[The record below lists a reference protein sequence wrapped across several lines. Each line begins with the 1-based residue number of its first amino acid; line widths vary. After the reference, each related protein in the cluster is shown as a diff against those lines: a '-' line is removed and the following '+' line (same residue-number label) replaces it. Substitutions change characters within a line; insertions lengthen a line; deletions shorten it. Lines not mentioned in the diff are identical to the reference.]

1 MASIFVFGLVQLS
14 QISDGAT
21 MEFRSGWVPY
31 VGVDFSFILDGYSTL
46 FLLMI
51 SGIGS
56 LIFLFSQEYMNS
68 HKNRV
73 KFYAWMLAFSGAMIG
88 LVTSANLIILF
99 LFWEMTTITSFFLIG
114 LKDEEQD
121 PPWNAIQAFTITLVG
136 GLAMLAGFLLIY
148 DVLGTMEISEIAM
161 RAPELHASNLLIP
174 IVVLIML
181 GIFTKSALIP
191 FHTWLPRAMVAPTP
205 VSAYLHSATMVT
217 GGVFLTGRFLSVF
230 GGVQTWETMGLV
242 GGLAT
247 LMMGGII
254 ALKQTDLK
262 ALLAYSTISQL
273 GIMVALY
280 SIGTEAAALAA
291 TIHLI
296 SHAIFKGGL
305 FLVVGIVEHMTGSRD
320 LDRVG
325 GLAGIS
331 PLLAIIATLLVL
343 SSGAVPPLAGF
354 VSKELM
360 LEASIN
366 STGLERWLLL
376 IVLVAGSIVTLAYSL
391 KFLIPTFFNQPSKP
405 IDSIRRIP
413 RILFIAPGVLAGLS
427 LVFGVFPQLLGPN
440 LLQPAMLAITGE
452 QRVVH
457 LAFWNGFNLPFGF
470 TIVSIVFGFV
480 TFKLLN
486 RINRILVFVT
496 SRSIFD
502 GAYQHFLGFTYNAP
516 PRIFWYLQNGD
527 IRYYITS
534 MVIFLGILV
543 FAAFYVAEEISLRFL
558 LEVDNL
564 NPLGI
569 ILAVFL
575 GLLGL
580 LLVTRKGRLEAVFS
594 LGMIGMTIAAI
605 FGLYSAPDLA
615 LTQILVEL
623 LMIVLFVLVLMRTLK
638 MFNRGSRG
646 PRLGFDLI
654 ISIFFGAIVSV
665 ALMGVLSTPQTS
677 SIATFFVDNSLIQ
690 ANAKNIVN
698 TILIDFRG
706 FDTMGEITV
715 IGIAALSCLT
725 MLRSPSEED

>member
-1 MASIFVFGLVQLS
+1 MFGLVQLA
-14 QISDGAT
+14 QISDGTT
-21 MEFRSGWVPY
+21 MEFRSEWVPY
-31 VGVDFSFILDGYSTL
+31 MGVDFSFILDGYSTL
-46 FLLMI
+46 FLLMV

-56 LIFLFSQEYMNS
+56 LIFLFSHEYMNS

-88 LVTSANLIILF
+88 LVTSANLITLF
-99 LFWEMTTITSFFLIG
+99 LFWEMTTIASFFLIG
-114 LKDEEQD
+114 LQDEEQD
-121 PPWNAIQAFTITLVG
+121 ASWNAIQAFTLTLVG

-148 DVLGTMEISEIAM
+148 DALGTMEISEIAM
-161 RAPELHASNLLIP
+161 RVSELHASNLLIP
-174 IVVLIML
+174 SAVLIMF
-181 GIFTKSALIP
+181 GVFTKSALIP

-205 VSAYLHSATMVT
+205 VSAYLHSATMVI
-217 GGVFLTGRFLSVF
+217 GGVFLVGRFLSIF
-230 GGVQTWETMGLV
+230 GGVQIWETMGLV

-247 LMMGGII
+247 LIMGGVI

-280 SIGTEAAALAA
+280 SIGTETAALAA

-296 SHAIFKGGL
+296 SHAVFKGGL
-305 FLVVGIVEHMTGSRD
+305 FLVVGIVEHMSGTRD
-320 LDRVG
+320 LDRLG
-325 GLAGIS
+325 GLARVS
-331 PLLAIIATLLVL
+331 PLLGIIATLLVL

-366 STGLERWLLL
+366 STGLEGWLLT
-376 IVLVAGSIVTLAYSL
+376 IVFILGSIVTLAYSL
-391 KFLIPTFFNQPSKP
+391 KFLIPTFFSQPRKP

-413 RILFIAPGVLAGLS
+413 SILFLAPGVLAVFS
-427 LVFGVFPQLLGPN
+427 LVFGVMPQLLGPN
-440 LLQPAMLAITGE
+440 LLEPAMLAITGE

-457 LAFWNGFNLPFGF
+457 LALWNGFNLPFGF
-470 TIVSIVFGFV
+470 TIISIVFGFV
-480 TFKLLN
+480 TFNLLN
-486 RINRILVFVT
+486 KINRGLVLAT
-496 SRSIFD
+496 SRSLFD
-502 GAYQHFLGFTYNAP
+502 GAYQHFLRFTYNGI

-527 IRYYITS
+527 IRYYIIS
-534 MVIFLGILV
+534 MVVFLGILV
-543 FAAFYVAEEISLRFL
+543 FAAFYVAEEISLSLL
-558 LEVDNL
+558 LELDNL

-594 LGMIGMTIAAI
+594 LGMIGMTIAAV
-605 FGLYSAPDLA
+605 FALYSAPDLA

-623 LMIVLFVLVLMRTLK
+623 LMIVLFVLIFMRTLR
-638 MFNRGSRG
+638 MFNRSSRG
-646 PRLGFDLI
+646 ILPGLDLI

-690 ANAKNIVN
+690 ANAKNVVN

-706 FDTMGEITV
+706 FDTIGEITV
-715 IGIAALSCLT
+715 IGIAALSCFA
-725 MLRSPSEED
+725 MLRSPSRGD

>member
-1 MASIFVFGLVQLS
+1 
-14 QISDGAT
+14 
-21 MEFRSGWVPY
+21 
-31 VGVDFSFILDGYSTL
+31 
-46 FLLMI
+46 
-51 SGIGS
+51 
-56 LIFLFSQEYMNS
+56 
-68 HKNRV
+68 
-73 KFYAWMLAFSGAMIG
+73 
-88 LVTSANLIILF
+88 
-99 LFWEMTTITSFFLIG
+99 
-114 LKDEEQD
+114 
-121 PPWNAIQAFTITLVG
+121 
-136 GLAMLAGFLLIY
+136 
-148 DVLGTMEISEIAM
+148 
-161 RAPELHASNLLIP
+161 
-174 IVVLIML
+174 
-181 GIFTKSALIP
+181 
-191 FHTWLPRAMVAPTP
+191 
-205 VSAYLHSATMVT
+205 
-217 GGVFLTGRFLSVF
+217 
-230 GGVQTWETMGLV
+230 
-242 GGLAT
+242 
-247 LMMGGII
+247 
-254 ALKQTDLK
+254 
-262 ALLAYSTISQL
+262 
-273 GIMVALY
+273 
-280 SIGTEAAALAA
+280 
-291 TIHLI
+291 
-296 SHAIFKGGL
+296 
-305 FLVVGIVEHMTGSRD
+305 
-320 LDRVG
+320 
-325 GLAGIS
+325 
-331 PLLAIIATLLVL
+331 
-343 SSGAVPPLAGF
+343 
-354 VSKELM
+354 
-360 LEASIN
+360 
-366 STGLERWLLL
+366 
-376 IVLVAGSIVTLAYSL
+376 
-391 KFLIPTFFNQPSKP
+391 
-405 IDSIRRIP
+405 
-413 RILFIAPGVLAGLS
+413 
-427 LVFGVFPQLLGPN
+427 
-440 LLQPAMLAITGE
+440 MLAITGE

-580 LLVTRKGRLEAVFS
+580 LLVTRKGRLDAVFS

-623 LMIVLFVLVLMRTLK
+623 LMIVLFVLVLMRTLR

>member
-1 MASIFVFGLVQLS
+1 M
-14 QISDGAT
+14 
-21 MEFRSGWVPY
+21 
-31 VGVDFSFILDGYSTL
+31 GVAFSFVLDGYSTI

-56 LIFLFSQEYMNS
+56 LIFLFSDEYMNS
-68 HKNRV
+68 HKHRV
-73 KFYAWMLAFSGAMIG
+73 KFYVWMLAFSGAMIG

-114 LKDEEQD
+114 LQDEEQD
-121 PPWNAIQAFTITLVG
+121 STWNAIQAFTLTLIG

-148 DVLGTMEISEIAM
+148 DVLGTMEIPEITM
-161 RAPELHASNLLIP
+161 RASELLASNSLIP

-181 GIFTKSALIP
+181 GVFTKSALIP

-205 VSAYLHSATMVT
+205 VSAFLHSATMVT
-217 GGVFLTGRFLSVF
+217 GGVFITGRFLSVF
-230 GGVQTWETMGLV
+230 SGVQTWEMMGLV

-247 LMMGGII
+247 LLMGGIL

-280 SIGTEAAALAA
+280 SIGTESAALAA

-305 FLVVGIVEHMTGSRD
+305 FLVVGIVEHMSGTRD
-320 LDRVG
+320 LNRLG
-325 GLAGIS
+325 GLAKAS

-343 SSGAVPPLAGF
+343 SSGAVPPLVGF

-360 LEASIN
+360 LEAAIN
-366 STGLERWLLL
+366 PTGLEGWLLL

-391 KFLIPTFFNQPSKP
+391 KFLIPTFFSQPSKP
-405 IDSIRRIP
+405 IDSIKRIP
-413 RILFIAPGVLAGLS
+413 RILFLAPGVLAGLS
-427 LVFGVFPQLLGPN
+427 LLFGVIPQLLGPN
-440 LLQPAMLAITGE
+440 LLEPAMLAITGE

-457 LAFWNGFNLPFGF
+457 IVFWNGFNLPFGF
-470 TIVSIVFGFV
+470 TIIATIFGFV
-480 TFKLLN
+480 SFKLLN
-486 RINRILVFVT
+486 RINKTLVLIT
-496 SRSIFD
+496 SRSVFD
-502 GAYQHFLGFTYNAP
+502 EGYQHFVRFTYNAP

-527 IRYYITS
+527 IRCYITAI
-534 MVIFLGILV
+534 VVFLGILV
-543 FAAFYVAEEISLRFL
+543 LAAFSVAEGISLRFL
-558 LEVDNL
+558 LELGSL
-564 NPLGI
+564 NPVGT

-575 GLLGL
+575 GLLSL
-580 LLVTRKGRLEAVFS
+580 MLVTRKGRLEAVFS
-594 LGMIGMTIAAI
+594 LGMIGMAIAVI
-605 FGLYSAPDLA
+605 FALYSAPDLA

-623 LMIVLFVLVLMRTLK
+623 LMIVLFVLVFIKTLR
-638 MFNRGSRG
+638 MFNRNSTGQ
-646 PRLGFDLI
+646 LNVLHMI
-654 ISIFFGAIVSV
+654 ISIFFGGIVSV
-665 ALMGVLSTPQTS
+665 TLMAVLSTPQTS

-715 IGIAALSCLT
+715 IGIAALSCFA
-725 MLRSPSEED
+725 MLRSSKEGD